1 EQSEVLKGLTWLE
14 EKLVARRHLVGA
26 IIRLEEDR
34 HGYMGLKSH
43 MILVPLNTVEL
54 VNIPPRPMSP
64 LPDMIRVVWTGGN
77 EPKYGEGIQHDFMI
91 NKERVYNALIWLM
104 DHNED
109 YRDVEMDKAEFDS
122 TPLPKELL
130 DELRWED
137 D

>member
-1 EQSEVLKGLTWLE
+1 
-14 EKLVARRHLVGA
+14 
-26 IIRLEEDR
+26 
-34 HGYMGLKSH
+34 
-43 MILVPLNTVEL
+43 MILVPQNTVEL

-64 LPDMIRVVWTGGN
+64 LLDMIRVVWTGGN

-91 NKERVYNALIWLM
+91 NKECVYNALIWLM

-109 YRDVEMDKAEFDS
+109 YRDIEMDKAEFDS

-137 D
+137 DIAQRTRSVYNL